1 MFSSDEDVI
10 AESFMEDG
18 YEDLI
23 YLKLNENSEKGKV
36 QQKASRRGKAQ
47 NIERG
52 HSEGH
57 DKIFAYYLCIDP
69 VYTEMFQSR
78 FRMPSSMFKRITN
91 DLEAHYPYFQRKFDA
106 CGKLGLSC
114 IQKCT
119 SFLLH
124 LCYGGSADATDEY
137 VRIGESSV
145 RKALVNFC
153 DRIINLYRD

>member
-1 MFSSDEDVI
+1 MD
-10 AESFMEDG
+10 DG

-23 YLKLNENSEKGKV
+23 YLKLNENSEKGNL
-36 QQKASRRGKAQ
+36 QQKAPRRGKAQ

-52 HSEGH
+52 HAEGH
-57 DKIFAYYLCIDP
+57 NKIFADYLCNDP
-69 VYTEMFQSR
+69 VYTEKMFQRR

-119 SFLLH
+119 SSLRQ
-124 LCYGGSADATDEY
+124 LCYGVSADATDEY
-137 VRIGESSV
+137 VRIGELTTFSMCS
-145 RKALVNFC
+145 
-153 DRIINLYRD
+153 